1 MAVHASTSQRRQ
13 RAASDA
19 SSDAGDARRNK
30 GKRAR
35 EAESDE
41 EGDHERD
48 LANLDI
54 KDPVK
59 TCRHLFLQAL
69 ISRRTMPLDLA
80 DALYKE
86 CVRLCRGVLVLLHCE
101 KAAKQSL
108 SAS

>member
-1 MAVHASTSQRRQ
+1 MAVHASTLQRRQ
-13 RAASDA
+13 RAESDA

-35 EAESDE
+35 DAESSDD
-41 EGDHERD
+41 EGDQERA

-69 ISRRTMPLDLA
+69 ISRRTIALDLA

-86 CVRLCRGVLVLLHCE
+86 CVKLCRG
-101 KAAKQSL
+101 A
-108 SAS
+108 